1 MTGRPAAV
9 APPGVAGDW
18 TIVEFDTVES
28 TMDEA
33 RRMAG
38 LGAEERTVVRA
49 RAQTGGRGR
58 LGRSWRSP
66 PGNVHLT
73 AILRPPVA
81 TSRAAEF
88 SLVSAVATADAV
100 ATFAAPIRLKWPN
113 DVLLGG
119 GKVAGVLLEALAR
132 GTILDAVLIG
142 IGINVAHCP
151 DLPDRPTTR
160 VETAAADQVFASLLE
175 ALGRRY
181 REWGVH
187 GFAAIRGAWL
197 GYGPALGSALTVGQ
211 GGERVTGAF
220 GGLDDD
226 GALRL
231 VLGDGSVRRIAA
243 GEVLG

>member
-1 MTGRPAAV
+1 MTDRPAAV
-9 APPGVAGDW
+9 APPAAAGDW

-38 LGAEERTVVRA
+38 LGAEERIVVRA
-49 RAQTGGRGR
+49 RAQSGGRGR

-66 PGNVHLT
+66 PGNVYMT

-88 SLVSAVATADAV
+88 SLVSAVAMADAV
-100 ATFAAPIRLKWPN
+100 AAFAAPVRLKWPN
-113 DVLLGG
+113 DVLLAGA
-119 GKVAGVLLEALAR
+119 KVAGVLLEALGR
-132 GTILDAVLIG
+132 GTELDAVLIG

-160 VETAAADQVFASLLE
+160 VPDADADQVFAALLD
-175 ALGRRY
+175 ALDRRY
-181 REWGVH
+181 REWGRH
-187 GFAAIRGAWL
+187 GFAATRSAWL
-197 GYGPALGSALTVGQ
+197 GYGPVPGSVLTVGQ
-211 GGERVTGAF
+211 GEVQVTGTF
-220 GGLDDD
+220 GGLNDD